1 MAKVTLKG
9 YLNDPKEHV
18 ASTGTHGWVASFAES
33 DSIVGKELEEAR
45 AAGVKIREKNG
56 KYYVNTYYNLRCYGD
71 TPMPYGES
79 WFGEV
84 DGNLSVRIYT
94 DKTTGAP
101 RISRDVFVTA
111 ARPSGGSPDSPAKR
125 RATAPQRKAPDPT
138 ESYEVP
144 DDEIPF

>member
-18 ASTGTHGWVASFAES
+18 AKTGTAGWVASFAES
-33 DSIVGKELEEAR
+33 ESIIGKELEEAR

-56 KYYVNTYYNLRCYGD
+56 KFYVNTYYNLRCFGD
-71 TPMPYGES
+71 TPMPTADN

-84 DGNLSVRIYT
+84 DGTLSVRIYT
-94 DKTTGAP
+94 DKATGAP
-101 RISRDVFVTA
+101 RISRDVFVSD
-111 ARPSGGSPDSPAKR
+111 ARPSGGSPNSPAKR

-144 DDEIPF
+144 DDEFLF

>member
-18 ASTGTHGWVASFAES
+18 AKSGTAGWVASFSES

-45 AAGVKIREKNG
+45 AAGAKIREKNG
-56 KYYVNTYYNLRCYGD
+56 KFYVNTYYNLRCFGD
-71 TPMPYGES
+71 TPMPTGDS

-84 DGNLSVRIYT
+84 DGMLSVRIYT
-94 DKTTGAP
+94 YKATGAP

-125 RATAPQRKAPDPT
+125 RATAPQRKAPDPVDD
-138 ESYEVP
+138 YQVP
-144 DDEIPF
+144 ADEIPF